1 MCSSFFQLSSG
12 RIKCFQCSRADNMWD
27 IFIKVVAHNLQK
39 LAGLNQIPFWTDG
52 TPSNVWRDAQN
63 FTVSWFTLKIL
74 LLKHEPTKYWC
85 PWLYENNFLLHNV
98 YINID
103 INFDDLQENLK
114 LYILYRLSFYSG
126 RRSKIAISCSEMYL
140 SDDDLW
146 DWPQFRMQEE
156 SLSST
161 SACSSS
167 LSSQHDNETRANL
180 DAMYFLCKSW
190 TPPSCWFI
198 INTRLAEIGLD

>member
-1 MCSSFFQLSSG
+1 
-12 RIKCFQCSRADNMWD
+12 MWD

-39 LAGLNQIPFWTDG
+39 LAGPNQIPFWTDG

-103 INFDDLQENLK
+103 INFDDLFARKSQIVYPLQIIFLFWKKISNCN
-114 LYILYRLSFYSG
+114 ILFWNVFIWWWFMRL
-126 RRSKIAISCSEMYL
+126 
-140 SDDDLW
+140 
-146 DWPQFRMQEE
+146 
-156 SLSST
+156 T
-161 SACSSS
+161 S
-167 LSSQHDNETRANL
+167 
-180 DAMYFLCKSW
+180 
-190 TPPSCWFI
+190 I
-198 INTRLAEIGLD
+198 